1 MEATTANRN
10 RLEIGGRSL
19 TLDGYYIHWIPHVS
33 GSPPAPGHGQTGPA
47 HGGRIGCHSSIR
59 RCRYGRAQAA
69 QHAAEMARLEQI
81 DVKDVGNLRLRVADP
96 STVLIAVKIR
106 VEPKPEV

>member
-1 MEATTANRN
+1 MYLAHRQRRAMDKQAQHMEDGLAVTRQFADAATA
-10 RLEIGGRSL
+10 S
-19 TLDGYYIHWIPHVS
+19 
-33 GSPPAPGHGQTGPA
+33 
-47 HGGRIGCHSSIR
+47 
-59 RCRYGRAQAA
+59 AQAA